1 MADVFPSRNRK
12 ILLKKKH
19 KTLLQM
25 NVKVKEYSKQAKEIF
40 FIDIIFSFISN
51 HFNIASAYL

>member
-1 MADVFPSRNRK
+1 
-12 ILLKKKH
+12 
-19 KTLLQM
+19 M